1 MLDIDHFK
9 SVNDAHEHPVGDKAL
24 CLVAETLRQNKR
36 DYDLVGRWGGEE
48 FLAFLPKTPL
58 ADARTIAERFRAG
71 IESAELQMPGGGTV
85 KFTVSL
91 GVSGT
96 AFGSFDIEVLIH
108 QADKALYLAKY
119 SGRNRAMVY
128 ETHVTGAQAPIPA

>member
-1 MLDIDHFK
+1 
-9 SVNDAHEHPVGDKAL
+9 
-24 CLVAETLRQNKR
+24 
-36 DYDLVGRWGGEE
+36 
-48 FLAFLPKTPL
+48 
-58 ADARTIAERFRAG
+58 
-71 IESAELQMPGGGTV
+71 MPGGGTV